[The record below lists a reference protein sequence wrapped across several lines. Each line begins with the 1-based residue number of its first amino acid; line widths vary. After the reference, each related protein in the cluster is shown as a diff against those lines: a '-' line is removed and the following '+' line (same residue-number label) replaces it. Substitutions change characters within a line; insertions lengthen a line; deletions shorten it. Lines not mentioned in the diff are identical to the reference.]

1 MENQIVKNVYSVL
14 TEIQNELKAPKNQW
28 NAFGKYKYRS
38 CEDIQEALKPLLKK
52 YSCTLFLTDTIISVE
67 NRFYVGAKAVFIY
80 NPTGEKIETSGFAR
94 EEENK
99 KGMDQCQVTGA
110 SSSYARKYSLN
121 SLFLIDDTKDSDS
134 TNQGAEVKSNEVK
147 ASSVLIKLNQDQ
159 INVILRD
166 NKEAVVLKN
175 NKIRYDLSID
185 QIKTLADSMKK
196 KQEEVNTESNELKK
210 YNDTIAPELDLNITE
225 SK

>member
-1 MENQIVKNVYSVL
+1 
-14 TEIQNELKAPKNQW
+14 
-28 NAFGKYKYRS
+28 
-38 CEDIQEALKPLLKK
+38 
-52 YSCTLFLTDTIISVE
+52 
-67 NRFYVGAKAVFIY
+67 
-80 NPTGEKIETSGFAR
+80 
-94 EEENK
+94 
-99 KGMDQCQVTGA
+99 MDQCQVTGA